1 MPFLGEQKVDR
12 LKAICLQYATATQWL
27 IPTLFTRNKKDN
39 LELSQSAGGGER
51 KNFKGRLSLLNKLD
65 PQYAREAADD
75 SNFKATIGYAETIHN
90 TYFGR
95 NTHVDQF
102 AWR

>member
-39 LELSQSAGGGER
+39 LELSQIAGGGER
-51 KNFKGRLSLLNKLD
+51 KSFKGRLSLLNKLD

-75 SNFKATIGYAETIHN
+75 SNFKATIGYAHT
-90 TYFGR
+90 
-95 NTHVDQF
+95 THKCDIVY
-102 AWR
+102 